1 VSADYKVGYR
11 RPPQHSRFQ
20 KGKSGNPRGRPKG
33 ARNFVTEVQEALGEM
48 MLVRQGGTAR
58 RLTRRSA
65 VVLSL
70 LDKALKGDVRAASLL
85 IGIEGR
91 AEASNAGLPDAAPS
105 ADEAEVLE
113 GFVARIRARPPSKPT
128 DEEPG
133 A

>member
-20 KGKSGNPRGRPKG
+20 KGQSGNPQGRPRG
-33 ARNFVTEVQEALGEM
+33 VRNFATEVREALGAK
-48 MLVRQGGTAR
+48 MLVRQAGTAR
-58 RLTRRSA
+58 RMTRRSA

-85 IGIEGR
+85 VGIEGR
-91 AEASNAGLPDAAPS
+91 AEASNGGLPDGAPS
-105 ADEAEVLE
+105 ADDVELFE
-113 GFVARIRARPPSKPT
+113 GFVAWVQARPPSKPT